1 MKYFD
6 VVANR
11 RASLWRDVKA
21 ETTKIQMEQ
30 RSAGGHNVIECKD
43 WRETI
48 TCVVAVLKSL
58 HFLASKQ
65 NQFVTFR

>member
-1 MKYFD
+1 
-6 VVANR
+6 
-11 RASLWRDVKA
+11 
-21 ETTKIQMEQ
+21 MEQ

-58 HFLASKQ
+58 HFALPQSRT
-65 NQFVTFR
+65 NSYLSGNFSSIFSLPVLHLFVVVPESVN